1 MGFKMIRTHKIRLYP
16 NNKQVTYFKKACGV
30 KRLAYNW
37 GLAKWKEMYEHGEKP
52 NANMIDKEFNKI
64 KKEKFPFTKEVTK
77 WATQLA
83 IKEDLDSAFQRLYK
97 KIGKYP
103 RFKKKSVKDSFRVF
117 PTAIRNGLNDVRVD
131 GLKVKIPRLGFV
143 RMAQLLRYSG
153 TLKYCT
159 ISRKADKW
167 FISISVEIPD
177 TVKETS
183 TNENQVVG
191 VDLGVKNLAT
201 LSNGLVIEGRKVS
214 REFGKRVRRLNRELS
229 RRKGSKKGERKS
241 NNFLK
246 TQLKLSKFY
255 LKMVNIRN
263 DQIHKLTHYLTRNY
277 PIIGI
282 ENLNVSGMLKNHR
295 LAGSIQ
301 DMSFHEF
308 RKQLDYKAKETG
320 SKVVIAN
327 RFFPSSKTCNVCG
340 GINKELRLSDRVW
353 VCSDCGTEHDR
364 DINAAINLRNMAVGV
379 TVSALRS
386 QDGGVEPSLGRNPV
400 VWGSET
406 CKSGEKDYA

>member
-1 MGFKMIRTHKIRLYP
+1 MIRTHKIRLYS

-37 GLAKWKEMYEHGEKP
+37 GLAKWKEMYESGEKP
-52 NANMIDKEFNKI
+52 NAMMVDKEFNRI

-77 WATQLA
+77 WAAQGA
-83 IKEDLDSAFQRLYK
+83 IVGDLDSAFQRLYK

-103 RFKKKSVKDSFRVF
+103 KFKKKGVKDSFRMF
-117 PTAIRNGLNDVRVD
+117 PTLDKCGHVDLRVKATQVR
-131 GLKVKIPRLGFV
+131 IPKLGFV
-143 RMAQLLRYSG
+143 KMAQSLRYQG
-153 TLKYCT
+153 TIKYCT
-159 ISRKADKW
+159 ISRKSDKW

-229 RRKGSKKGERKS
+229 RRKGSKKGEKKS

-246 TQLKLSKFY
+246 TQLKLSRLY
-255 LKMVNIRN
+255 YRMTCIRN

-282 ENLNVSGMLKNHR
+282 EDLNVSGMLKNHR

-301 DMSFHEF
+301 DMSFYEF
-308 RKQLDYKAKETG
+308 RRQLDYKAKETG
-320 SKVVIAN
+320 SKIVVAD
-327 RFFPSSKTCNVCG
+327 RFFPSSKTCSSCG
-340 GINKELRLSDRVW
+340 GINRELRLKDRVW
-353 VCSDCGTEHDR
+353 ICSDCGTEHDR

-379 TVSALRS
+379 TVSALCS
-386 QDGGVEPSLGRNPV
+386 QVGQ
-400 VWGSET
+400 
-406 CKSGEKDYA
+406 

>member
-1 MGFKMIRTHKIRLYP
+1 MVRTHKIRLYP

-30 KRLAYNW
+30 KRFAYNW

-83 IKEDLDSAFQRLYK
+83 IQEDLKGAFDRFYK

-103 RFKKKSVKDSFRVF
+103 KFKKKGVKDSFRMF
-117 PTAIRNGLNDVRVD
+117 PVDNNLRVEELSIRIPKLGL
-131 GLKVKIPRLGFV
+131 V

-153 TLKYCT
+153 TIKYCT

-167 FISISVEIPD
+167 FISISAEIPD
-177 TVKETS
+177 AIKETS
-183 TNENQVVG
+183 TSENQVVG

-201 LSNGLVIEGRKVS
+201 LSNGVVIEGRKVS
-214 REFGKRVRRLNRELS
+214 KEFSKRVRRLNRELS
-229 RRKGSKKGERKS
+229 RRKGSKKGEKKS

-246 TQLKLSKFY
+246 TQLKLSKLY
-255 LKMVNIRN
+255 YRMTCIRN

-282 ENLNVSGMLKNHR
+282 EDLNVSGMLKNHK

-301 DMSFHEF
+301 NMSFSEF
-308 RKQLDYKAKETG
+308 RRQLDYKAKETG
-320 SKVVIAN
+320 SKIIVAD
-327 RFFPSSKTCNVCG
+327 RFFPSSKTCSSCG

-364 DINAAINLRNMAVGV
+364 DVNAAINLRNMAVGV
-379 TVSALRS
+379 TVSALCS
-386 QDGGVEPSLGRNPV
+386 QVGQ
-400 VWGSET
+400 
-406 CKSGEKDYA
+406 